1 MMMAYKKNYT
11 ERFTLNFGKNIN
23 EYLIAATSAKNGNHV
38 NNLLILYIVV
48 LNEVA
53 F

>member
-1 MMMAYKKNYT
+1 MKVYKKNYT
-11 ERFTLNFGKNIN
+11 ELFTLNSGKNIN
-23 EYLIAATSAKNGNHV
+23 EYLVAATSAKNGNQV